1 MSPYELNSSYNL
13 GYSNP
18 LKNYTYNNQTNLS
31 NVLNK
36 SYLGINNINLNNNF
50 NYNNMISKTN
60 NSIINIEDLLV
71 LEDKLKEISNVLN
84 KNKIMY
90 NECFEFWN
98 YYFNCSLNG
107 NIEKLFTNIVD
118 SNNVQI
124 SINYILISILICYD
138 CSFDIDILNE
148 VYSILQDLLNLNH
161 KNIILIYEYIL
172 RKISTDNKDNI

>member
-1 MSPYELNSSYNL
+1 MIDLLQPQMSPYELNSSYNL

-31 NVLNK
+31 NALNK
-36 SYLGINNINLNNNF
+36 SYLGMNNINLNLNNNF

-98 YYFNCSLNG
+98 YYFNCSLNV
-107 NIEKLFTNIVD
+107 NLEKIFINIVYYT
-118 SNNVQI
+118 NVKI
-124 SINYILISILICYD
+124 SINYILIFFLILE
-138 CSFDIDILNE
+138 ILF
-148 VYSILQDLLNLNH
+148 
-161 KNIILIYEYIL
+161 
-172 RKISTDNKDNI
+172 

>member
-1 MSPYELNSSYNL
+1 MNNLFNINGLTNLNGENDFINISNINCNNNSNSFYDLLQPQMSPYELNSSYNL

-107 NIEKLFTNIVD
+107 NIEKFFTNIVD
-118 SNNVQI
+118 SNNLKI
-124 SINYILISILICYD
+124 
-138 CSFDIDILNE
+138 
-148 VYSILQDLLNLNH
+148 YSI
-161 KNIILIYEYIL
+161 
-172 RKISTDNKDNI
+172 